1 MIMRAPAKLNLGL
14 DVPFIHADGTIE
26 WRMVM
31 TSIGLSDHVQ
41 VATQNSRSITIRSD
55 SGFLPNDKRNLAYQA
70 AHLFLQQMNIKSG
83 LDIVIE
89 KNIPVAAGLGGGSS
103 DAAAVLRALNCI
115 FETNLSLAELAR
127 LGLHVDS
134 DVPYCVYS
142 RTALVSGRGEVVTP
156 LNKLPKMWFVLA
168 KPNVS
173 VSTPKILKRLA
184 HTEITHPNIDALL
197 MGIESANYDQITEN
211 IGNSL
216 EVITAASHPQIATL
230 KRRLIEYGADGSE
243 MSGSGPT
250 VFGICRTESRAHRV
264 YNSISG
270 FCNEAYIAQ
279 PECETDPV
287 I

>member
-1 MIMRAPAKLNLGL
+1 MFLTVCIAEPR
-14 DVPFIHADGTIE
+14 
-26 WRMVM
+26 
-31 TSIGLSDHVQ
+31 LSV
-41 VATQNSRSITIRSD
+41 V
-55 SGFLPNDKRNLAYQA
+55 G
-70 AHLFLQQMNIKSG
+70 
-83 LDIVIE
+83 
-89 KNIPVAAGLGGGSS
+89 
-103 DAAAVLRALNCI
+103 
-115 FETNLSLAELAR
+115 
-127 LGLHVDS
+127 
-134 DVPYCVYS
+134 
-142 RTALVSGRGEVVTP
+142 GEVVTP

-250 VFGICRTESRAHRV
+250 VFGIVAQNRVLIGFTTVFPDFATKLILPSRNARRIRLF
-264 YNSISG
+264 NRQTDIINNIG
-270 FCNEAYIAQ
+270 LPAKLKFCSSNPFYMLTAI
-279 PECETDPV
+279 DKNLFSSKLK
-287 I
+287 